1 MSPATDLQDR
11 VLRELRFDPRV
22 EASKIGVTA
31 TPNGT
36 VTLTGTVNSYTEKL
50 AAEEAAK
57 RVAGVRAIANDIEVV
72 LPGTSRRSD
81 TAIAEAALNALKS
94 RATPLD
100 NIKVIVKN
108 GWVTLEGEA
117 EYYYQKQEAER
128 AVSVLAG
135 VTGVT
140 NNIRVR
146 PVPHTPKEE
155 EVKKEIEDA
164 LIRSARLD
172 ARSITVE
179 VRGTKVILRGSV
191 RSWAER
197 EEAENAAW
205 AVPGVLEVENRIEVT
220 P

>member
-57 RVAGVRAIANDIEVV
+57 RVAGVRAVANDIEVV

-108 GWVTLEGEA
+108 GWVTLEGEV